1 MLKEINEKWELISK
15 LNKEFDDIYHKIALH
30 YNLSDST
37 FWVLYTLYDN
47 KYELTQKEICQDW
60 YYSKQTINSA
70 IKDLE
75 KKEYIVL
82 SYKEGSNKSKI
93 VSLTNKGKKVAKE
106 SVGRIIE
113 IENSAFSK
121 IDGKEFDMVIDFFK
135 KNIAVFK
142 EELNN
147 IL

>member
-106 SVGRIIE
+106 SVGRIME

>member
-1 MLKEINEKWELISK
+1 MLKEINEKWETISK
-15 LNKEFDDIYHKIALH
+15 LNKEFDELYHKIALH
-30 YNLSDST
+30 YNLSDSA

>member
-93 VSLTNKGKKVAKE
+93 VSLTPKGKKVAKD
-106 SVGRIIE
+106 SVGCVME

-121 IDGKEFDMVIDFFK
+121 IDEKDFDMVIDFFK
-135 KNIAVFK
+135 KNITVFK
-142 EELNN
+142 EELNK